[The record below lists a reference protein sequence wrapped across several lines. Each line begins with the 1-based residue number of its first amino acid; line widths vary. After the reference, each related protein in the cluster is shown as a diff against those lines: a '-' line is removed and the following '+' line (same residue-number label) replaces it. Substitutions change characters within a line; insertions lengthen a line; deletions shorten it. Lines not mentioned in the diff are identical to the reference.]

1 MFIRSYIIFLL
12 ALSLFASCENAST
25 SSVKKQFCNENS
37 PTITSKESIDSNFN
51 LFIDKFS
58 ADSSFQLSRTK
69 FPLKI
74 KWYDIENDNDSLFYK
89 NKSNFEIVDFRQKK
103 SKGVEDQWEQ
113 KIVLNTN
120 NTLATIEIHG
130 IDNGIL
136 VNYFFEKVNG
146 AWILIAI
153 EDIST

>member
-1 MFIRSYIIFLL
+1 MFIRYYIIFLL
-12 ALSLFASCENAST
+12 ALNLFTSCENAST
-25 SSVKKQFCNENS
+25 SSVNKQFCNENS
-37 PTITSKESIDSNFN
+37 YAIPIKESIDSNFN

-58 ADSSFQLSRTK
+58 TDSYFQLSRTK

-74 KWYDIENDNDSLFYK
+74 KWYDIDNDNDSLFYK
-89 NKSNFEIVDFRQKK
+89 DKSNFEIIDFRQKN
-103 SKGVEDQWEQ
+103 STGVEDQWEQ

-136 VNYFFEKVNG
+136 VNYFFEKENG